1 MIKVFCHPITKL
13 LLFLGG
19 FASGI
24 FVLRAANLTF
34 DRAIAFAFNTDTLI
48 ARPLYE
54 GVFFGRGFVLFA
66 LAFLLCGGLL
76 LTSVWKTK
84 LKPDRP
90 KFLALW
96 RNLDFA
102 LMIILVGLVALFSL
116 YGLRVFYAQFHAV
129 FRVQIYEV
137 LGLPF
142 LTYTVGV
149 FAATELIARIRDKDL
164 MRTLYWLRFFRL
176 YPPWK
181 PLGLLMS
188 LLLIGSLVVLLV
200 TTQEIIHQLTV
211 DYSWVSFTEH
221 VPADWFDLEW
231 YEPRRVETVLTRTYT
246 LPPIVSVELLL
257 PFSLLS
263 LIATTYFVTFALNLS
278 NKYAEASASQIR
290 AEQFKSELITNV
302 SHDIRTPLTSVIN
315 YVDLL
320 KSQPLEGAAAEY
332 VSVLGRKSD
341 RLKMLIDDLID
352 ASKASTGNE
361 EVSMQT
367 VNLNEI
373 VGQIAGE
380 FEDDFLAADLSLVL
394 TEPDEPLLIYADN
407 RHLWRVLENLFSNVS
422 KYSLPGTRVFAE
434 IALSNIGCPT
444 FTLKNTSKAPLDLSG
459 DTLTEQFIR
468 GDRARQSEG
477 SGLGLY
483 IAKNLV
489 ELMDGSFHIHIT
501 GDLFVLEIAF
511 CKNKGDETQ

>member
-13 LLFLGG
+13 FLYLGG

-34 DRAIAFAFNTDTLI
+34 DRAVSFAFDSSTLI
-48 ARPLYE
+48 ASPLYT
-54 GVFFGRGFVLFA
+54 GVFYGRGLVLFA
-66 LAFLLCGGLL
+66 FAFLLCGGLL
-76 LTSVWKTK
+76 LLSVWKTK
-84 LKPDRP
+84 LHPERP
-90 KFLALW
+90 KFLVLW
-96 RNLDFA
+96 RNLDFV
-102 LMIILVGLVALFSL
+102 LMIILVGLVALFSF
-116 YGLRVFYAQFHAV
+116 YGLRIFYAQFHAV
-129 FRVQIYEV
+129 FRVQLYEV

-142 LTYTVGV
+142 LTYSVGV
-149 FAATELIARIRDKDL
+149 FAVTELIARIRDRDL
-164 MRTLYWLRFFRL
+164 GRTLYWLRFFRL

-188 LLLIGSLVVLLV
+188 LLLIGSLIVLLA

-211 DYSWVSFTEH
+211 DYSWMSFTEH
-221 VPADWFDLEW
+221 VPTDWFDLEW
-231 YEPRRVETVLTRTYT
+231 YEPRRVETVLTRTYV
-246 LPPIVSVELLL
+246 LPPIVPVELLL
-257 PFSLLS
+257 SFSLLS

-278 NKYAEASASQIR
+278 GKYAEASASTIR

-320 KSQPLEGAAAEY
+320 KSQPLEGEAAEY

-352 ASKASTGNE
+352 ASKASTGSE

-380 FEDDFLAADLSLVL
+380 FEDDFLAADLNLVL
-394 TEPDEPLLIYADN
+394 TQPVEPLLIYADN

-422 KYSLPGTRVFAE
+422 KYSLPGTRAFAE
-434 IALSNIGCPT
+434 INLNDQGKPT
-444 FTLKNTSKAPLDLSG
+444 FTLKNTSQAPLDLSG

-489 ELMDGSFHIHIT
+489 ELMDGSLHIHIT
-501 GDLFVLEIAF
+501 GDLFVIEIEF
-511 CKNKGDETQ
+511 SQNKGDYIQ